1 MAASVKNTKLRRGID
16 LGIGQ
21 RNCVHYIVGQ
31 GRLFLAGG
39 VSSPAF
45 LESAKLK
52 AVRAGLF
59 ELAFHRC
66 VRASARCLGCIVFLL
81 VCARLSHGAPPQGS
95 AAAQQHAERGRQ
107 SMGRG
112 ELKIAEAELRQA
124 VELAPKEGEYAGLLG
139 IVLGMQQK
147 LQESDIYLEKALR
160 LDPGDSATR
169 RNLGWNQFQLGQL
182 QPAKTNLERV
192 LQEKPH
198 DAAATLVLGMIH
210 EELRDYDTALRLLE
224 SVPDQV
230 RERPESMVALARSYY
245 YMGREQKA
253 REALKA
259 LQLRPGKPEE
269 MFLAGQ
275 VAAELHD
282 FEGAASV
289 FQSISATYA
298 EAAKVGYNLALAQ
311 YRAKRF
317 PESLA
322 TLRRLTAAGHRSSE
336 IHNLLGWCL
345 YQQDDF
351 KAAVAALDQ
360 AIAADPADET
370 NYLDVGMMLLERH
383 LHGGAM
389 AAADKALEV
398 APDSYRAHRLKGL
411 VEFKLGRVNDAES
424 LYTRAVELNPN
435 DAQAIVALATT
446 QLDKGDPRKAEQ
458 TLKNGIARLPRAAIL
473 YQGYGS
479 MLLWDDRS
487 DAAVESHGVQL
498 LRMAVA
504 LDASLA
510 EPHYQLGKLALR
522 QDRNR
527 EALEELETA
536 VKLDPKSSKNHYA
549 LAQVYRRLGRAQDA
563 ARQVQLF
570 QSLKSKEERTF
581 SSVAE
586 AERATRPEP

>member
-1 MAASVKNTKLRRGID
+1 ML
-16 LGIGQ
+16 
-21 RNCVHYIVGQ
+21 
-31 GRLFLAGG
+31 
-39 VSSPAF
+39 
-45 LESAKLK
+45 
-52 AVRAGLF
+52 
-59 ELAFHRC
+59 ELAFDRGVR
-66 VRASARCLGCIVFLL
+66 VRASCLGCIVLL
-81 VCARLSHGAPPQGS
+81 LIFARMACGAPQQGS
-95 AAAQQHAERGRQ
+95 VAAQEHAERGRQ
-107 SMGRG
+107 SMARG
-112 ELKIAEAELRQA
+112 QLKIAEAEFRQA
-124 VELAPKEGEYAGLLG
+124 VELAPKEGEYLGLLG

-147 LQESDIYLEKALR
+147 LQESDIYLEKVLR
-160 LDPGDSATR
+160 LDPGDSAIR

-192 LQEKPH
+192 LKEKPH
-198 DAAATLVLGMIH
+198 DAAATLVLGMVH
-210 EELRDYDTALRLLE
+210 EELRDYGTALQLLE

-230 RERPESMVALARSYY
+230 RERPESMAALARSYY
-245 YMGREQKA
+245 YTGHEQKA
-253 REALKA
+253 HEALKE
-259 LQLRPGKPEE
+259 LQLHPAKPEE

-282 FEGAASV
+282 FESAALL
-289 FQSISATYA
+289 FQSIWPMYPET
-298 EAAKVGYNLALAQ
+298 AKLGYNLALAQ

-322 TLRRLTAAGHRSSE
+322 TLRRLMSAGHRSSE
-336 IHNLLGWCL
+336 IYNLLGWCL

-351 KAAVAALDQ
+351 KGAVAALDQ

-370 NYLDVGMMLLERH
+370 NYLDVGMMLLEQH
-383 LHGGAM
+383 LYGGAM

-424 LYTRAVELNPN
+424 LYARAVELNPN
-435 DAQAIVALATT
+435 DAEAIVALATT
-446 QLDKGDPRKAEQ
+446 QLDKGDPRKAEN
-458 TLKNGIARLPRAAIL
+458 TLKKGIKRLPRAAIL

-479 MLLWDDRS
+479 MLLWGES
-487 DAAVESHGVQL
+487 SGDAAVESHAVEL
-498 LRMAVA
+498 LRTAIT

-510 EPHYQLGKLALR
+510 ESHYQLGKLALR

-536 VKLDPKSSKNHYA
+536 VKLDSKSSKNHYA
-549 LAQVYRRLGRAQDA
+549 LAQVYRRMGRAQDA
-563 ARQVQLF
+563 AHQVQLF

-586 AERATRPEP
+586 AERAVRPE